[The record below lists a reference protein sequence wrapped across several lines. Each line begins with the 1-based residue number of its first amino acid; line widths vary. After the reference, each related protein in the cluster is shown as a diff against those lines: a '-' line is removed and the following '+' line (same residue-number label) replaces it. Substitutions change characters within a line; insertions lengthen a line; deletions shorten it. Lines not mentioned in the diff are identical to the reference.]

1 MDKLDQKIQKSMG
14 LLGAICGSLLIG
26 LPVSAIRGMAT
37 EKQLAQTNHNSTISQ
52 AAPSN
57 RSGSATSPLNPNPS
71 IFTAPPYNRSLPT
84 SPNAPGTT
92 PSQPTVPS
100 SEIQAP
106 APEQLQAPS
115 ATVMPAKGKVSIRLV
130 NETGANITY
139 QVIGDTNQRSLQGKS
154 NVMLTDLSV
163 PVTVTFKRDDSGLLL
178 VTPQSPQPGI
188 LEAILTE
195 TTDLG
200 TDKNTMNIQPT
211 GAVFLN

>member
-1 MDKLDQKIQKSMG
+1 MDKLDQKVQKSMG

-26 LPVSAIRGMAT
+26 LPVSAIRGIAT
-37 EKQLAQTNHNSTISQ
+37 EKQLTQTNHNPTISQ

-57 RSGSATSPLNPNPS
+57 RSGSATSPLNPKPS
-71 IFTAPPYNRSLPT
+71 IFNAPPYNRSLPT

-92 PSQPTVPS
+92 PTQPSVPS

-106 APEQLQAPS
+106 PPEQLQPPS
-115 ATVMPAKGKVSIRLV
+115 ATVAPAKGKVSIRLV

-163 PVTVTFKRDDSGLLL
+163 PVTVTFKRDDGGLLR